1 MDLFTVLFYQPIFNL
16 LVILYRLF
24 GGNLGLA
31 IIGIGLLV
39 RLVMFPLTLRQ
50 AKSMPKNLQ
59 TREKMNDLKE
69 KYKDDKETLNK
80 EMIKLNSESM
90 PYVLQG
96 CLQLILQLIVFI
108 NVDRVIRGA
117 FGGTGIGEFNA
128 LAYPFVPGFAE
139 GEQFNSSFLGIFD
152 LSQTPAAANAQGGTI
167 ALVYIGVVILTGVIQ
182 YFSMKAAFG
191 AQEKITNLMSEN
203 KKAKTE
209 SKKEKKKDEKEGE
222 NQDMQKIMS
231 QTTKQTMILLPILL
245 TLGAYNF
252 AVGLSFYWITQGA
265 FAIIQQL
272 YINKVNLKN
281 VEQMLNTKDNQ

>member
-59 TREKMNDLKE
+59 TRAKMNDLKE

-117 FGGTGIGEFNA
+117 FGGTGIGQFNS

-152 LSQTPAAANAQGGTI
+152 LSKTPAAANSQGGTI

-191 AQEKITNLMSEN
+191 AQEKITNLMTES
-203 KKAKTE
+203 KKSQTE
-209 SKKEKKKDEKEGE
+209 SKKEKKKDGKEGE

-281 VEQMLNTKDNQ
+281 VEQMLKE